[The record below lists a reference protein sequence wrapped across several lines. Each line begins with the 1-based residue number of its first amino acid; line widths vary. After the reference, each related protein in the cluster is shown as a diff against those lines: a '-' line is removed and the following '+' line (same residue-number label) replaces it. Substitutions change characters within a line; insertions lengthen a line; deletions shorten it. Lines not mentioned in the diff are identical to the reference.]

1 VALSGTPGASLGELG
16 DRTLSKVRRR
26 IVPLMIWL
34 YFIAFLDRNN
44 VGFAKLTMS
53 EDIGLSATAY
63 GLGAGIFFIGYAI
76 FEIPSNAGMHRWGAR
91 KWMARILVTWGI
103 FATAMAAVQGETSFY
118 VIRFLLG
125 AAEAGFFPAV
135 ILYLTYWFPSAQR
148 VAVLGLFIL
157 AQPLAN
163 AIGAPVSGLLLKLHG
178 VWGLEGW
185 QWLFILEGIPAIV
198 MGVAVLFLVTDR
210 PKDATWLAAEE
221 RRWLQ
226 ETMDAEDAAKTAS
239 GSHSFMAGLK
249 DRRSLIFAA
258 LYFGLVMGIYGLSLW
273 LPSIVEAMGDLSTT
287 QIGFIVPIPYLCAA
301 VFMFFWTR
309 HSDRTGERVGHAT
322 FSILLGAAGLL
333 ASGFL
338 LENSPVWAMV
348 ALCVCAMGIFS
359 STPVFWEL
367 PSAVLGG
374 AAAAAGIA
382 LINSLGNL
390 GGFAAPYAVGALVDR
405 TGDAKAGLFLL
416 AGVLAITAVATFFYG
431 RSTHAGRVPTASH
444 EDVLAKEAAAFEMPS
459 DELHHRGDPAEVT
472 DRREGR

>member
-1 VALSGTPGASLGELG
+1 
-16 DRTLSKVRRR
+16 
-26 IVPLMIWL
+26 
-34 YFIAFLDRNN
+34 
-44 VGFAKLTMS
+44 
-53 EDIGLSATAY
+53 
-63 GLGAGIFFIGYAI
+63 
-76 FEIPSNAGMHRWGAR
+76 
-91 KWMARILVTWGI
+91 
-103 FATAMAAVQGETSFY
+103 
-118 VIRFLLG
+118 
-125 AAEAGFFPAV
+125 
-135 ILYLTYWFPSAQR
+135 
-148 VAVLGLFIL
+148 VLGLFIL

-226 ETMDAEDAAKTAS
+226 ETMDAEDAVKTAS

-431 RSTHAGRVPTASH
+431 RSAHAGRVPTASH

>member
-1 VALSGTPGASLGELG
+1 
-16 DRTLSKVRRR
+16 
-26 IVPLMIWL
+26 
-34 YFIAFLDRNN
+34 
-44 VGFAKLTMS
+44 
-53 EDIGLSATAY
+53 
-63 GLGAGIFFIGYAI
+63 
-76 FEIPSNAGMHRWGAR
+76 MHRFGAR
-91 KWMARILVTWGI
+91 KWIARILVTWGI

-163 AIGAPVSGLLLKLHG
+163 ALGAPVSGLLLKMEG
-178 VWGLEGW
+178 IWGLHGW
-185 QWLFILEGIPAIV
+185 QWMYIIEGIPAVV
-198 MGVAVLFLVTDR
+198 MGFVVLVAVTDR
-210 PKDATWLAAEE
+210 PKDAMWLAPEE
-221 RRWLQ
+221 RQWLQ
-226 ETMDAEDAAKTAS
+226 ATMDAEDAAKTAA
-239 GSHSFMAGLK
+239 GSHSFVAGLK
-249 DRRSLIFAA
+249 DRRSLVFAA

-287 QIGFIVPIPYLCAA
+287 QIGFIVPIPYVCAA
-301 VFMFFWTR
+301 AFVFFWSR

-322 FSILLGAAGLL
+322 FSMLLAAAGLL

-338 LENSPVWAMV
+338 LEASPVWAMV
-348 ALCVCAMGIFS
+348 ALCFAAMGIFS
-359 STPVFWEL
+359 AISPFWEL

-405 TGDAKAGLFLL
+405 TGDAKAGLLLL
-416 AGVLAITAVATFFYG
+416 AGVLAVTAVATFLYG

-444 EDVLAKEAAAFEMPS
+444 EDVLAKEAAAFEMPA
-459 DELHHRGDPAEVT
+459 DELHHRGDPAEVA
-472 DRREGR
+472 DRRDRR

>member
-1 VALSGTPGASLGELG
+1 MALPGTPGASLGELG
-16 DRTLSKVRRR
+16 DRTLRKVRRR
-26 IVPLMIWL
+26 VIPLMVWL

-76 FEIPSNAGMHRWGAR
+76 FEIPSNAGMHRFGAR
-91 KWMARILVTWGI
+91 KWIARILVTWGI

-118 VIRFLLG
+118 IIRFLLG

-163 AIGAPVSGLLLKLHG
+163 ALGAPVSGLLLRMEG
-178 VWGLEGW
+178 IWGLHGW
-185 QWLFILEGIPAIV
+185 QWMYIIEGLP
-198 MGVAVLFLVTDR
+198 AVLMGFVVLVAVTDR
-210 PKDATWLAAEE
+210 PKDAMWLAPEE
-221 RRWLQ
+221 RQWLQ
-226 ETMDAEDAAKTAS
+226 ATMDAEDAAKTAA
-239 GSHSFMAGLK
+239 GSHSFVAGLK
-249 DRRSLIFAA
+249 DRRSLVFAA

-287 QIGFIVPIPYLCAA
+287 QIGFIVPIPYVCAA
-301 VFMFFWTR
+301 AFVFFWSR

-322 FSILLGAAGLL
+322 FSMVLAAAGLL

-338 LENSPVWAMV
+338 LEVSPVWAMV
-348 ALCVCAMGIFS
+348 ALCFAAMGTFS
-359 STPVFWEL
+359 AISPFWEL

-374 AAAAAGIA
+374 AAAASGIA

-405 TGDAKAGLFLL
+405 TGDAKAGLLLL
-416 AGVLAITAVATFFYG
+416 AGVLAVTAVATFLYG
-431 RSTHAGRVPTASH
+431 RSAHAGRVPTASH
-444 EDVLAKEAAAFEMPS
+444 EDVLAKEAAAFEMPA
-459 DELHHRGDPAEVT
+459 DELHHRGDPAEVA
-472 DRREGR
+472 DRRDRR

>member
-1 VALSGTPGASLGELG
+1 
-16 DRTLSKVRRR
+16 
-26 IVPLMIWL
+26 MIWL

-76 FEIPSNAGMHRWGAR
+76 FEVPSNAGMHRWGAR
-91 KWMARILVTWGI
+91 KWIARILVTWGI
-103 FATAMAAVQGETSFY
+103 FATAMAAVSGETSFY

-135 ILYLTYWFPSAQR
+135 ILYLTYWFPAAQR

-163 AIGAPVSGLLLKLHG
+163 AVGAPVSGLLLRMDG
-178 VWGLEGW
+178 IWGLRGW
-185 QWLFILEGIPAIV
+185 QWMYIIEGLPAIL
-198 MGVAVLFLVTDR
+198 MGFVVLFAVTDR
-210 PKDATWLAAEE
+210 PKDAMWLAPEE

-226 ETMDAEDAAKTAS
+226 DTMDAEDAVKSAS
-239 GSHSFMAGLK
+239 GGHSFVDGLK
-249 DRRSLIFAA
+249 DPRALIYAA

-273 LPSIVEAMGDLSTT
+273 LPSIVKAMGSLSTT
-287 QIGFIVPIPYLCAA
+287 QVGFIVPIPYISAA
-301 VFMFFWTR
+301 AFVLFWSR

-322 FSILLGAAGLL
+322 FSMLLGSAGLL
-333 ASGFL
+333 ASAFL
-338 LENSPVWAMV
+338 LQASPVWAMV
-348 ALCVCAMGIFS
+348 ALCLCAMGIFS
-359 STPVFWEL
+359 AISPFWEL
-367 PSAVLGG
+367 PSAALAG

-390 GGFAAPYAVGALVDR
+390 GGFVAPYAVGALVDR

-416 AGVLAITAVATFFYG
+416 AGVLLVTAVATFLYG
-431 RSTHAGRVPTASH
+431 RRTGAGTVPTASH
-444 EDVLAKEAAAFEMPS
+444 EDVLAKEAAAFDLPA
-459 DELHHRGDPAEVT
+459 DELHHRGDETIGT
-472 DRREGR
+472 DGRRRG

>member
-1 VALSGTPGASLGELG
+1 LGELG
-16 DRTLSKVRRR
+16 DRTLRKVRRR
-26 IVPLMIWL
+26 VVPLMVWL

-76 FEIPSNAGMHRWGAR
+76 FEIPSNAGMHRFGAR
-91 KWMARILVTWGI
+91 KWIARILVTWGI

-163 AIGAPVSGLLLKLHG
+163 ALGAPVSGLLLKMEG
-178 VWGLEGW
+178 IWGLHGW
-185 QWLFILEGIPAIV
+185 QWMYIIEGIPAVV
-198 MGVAVLFLVTDR
+198 MGFVVLVAVTDR
-210 PKDATWLAAEE
+210 PKDAMWLAPEE
-221 RRWLQ
+221 RQWLQ
-226 ETMDAEDAAKTAS
+226 ATMDAEDAAKTAA
-239 GSHSFMAGLK
+239 GSHSFVAGLK
-249 DRRSLIFAA
+249 DRRSLVFAA

-287 QIGFIVPIPYLCAA
+287 QIGFIVPIPYICAA
-301 VFMFFWTR
+301 AFVFFWSR

-322 FSILLGAAGLL
+322 FSMLLAAAGLL

-338 LENSPVWAMV
+338 LQASPVWAMV
-348 ALCVCAMGIFS
+348 ALCFAAMGTFS
-359 STPVFWEL
+359 AISPFWEL

-374 AAAAAGIA
+374 AAAASGIA

-405 TGDAKAGLFLL
+405 TGDAKAGLLLL
-416 AGVLAITAVATFFYG
+416 AGVLAVTAVATFLYG
-431 RSTHAGRVPTASH
+431 RSAHAGRVPTASH
-444 EDVLAKEAAAFEMPS
+444 EDLLAKEAAAFEMPA

-472 DRREGR
+472 DRRDRR

>member
-1 VALSGTPGASLGELG
+1 
-16 DRTLSKVRRR
+16 
-26 IVPLMIWL
+26 
-34 YFIAFLDRNN
+34 
-44 VGFAKLTMS
+44 
-53 EDIGLSATAY
+53 
-63 GLGAGIFFIGYAI
+63 
-76 FEIPSNAGMHRWGAR
+76 
-91 KWMARILVTWGI
+91 
-103 FATAMAAVQGETSFY
+103 
-118 VIRFLLG
+118 
-125 AAEAGFFPAV
+125 
-135 ILYLTYWFPSAQR
+135 
-148 VAVLGLFIL
+148 
-157 AQPLAN
+157 
-163 AIGAPVSGLLLKLHG
+163 
-178 VWGLEGW
+178 
-185 QWLFILEGIPAIV
+185 
-198 MGVAVLFLVTDR
+198 
-210 PKDATWLAAEE
+210 
-221 RRWLQ
+221 
-226 ETMDAEDAAKTAS
+226 MDAEDAAKTAS

-322 FSILLGAAGLL
+322 FSILLGSAGLL

-359 STPVFWEL
+359 STPIFWEL

-405 TGDAKAGLFLL
+405 TGDAKAGLLLL

-431 RSTHAGRVPTASH
+431 RSAHAGRVPTASH

>member
-1 VALSGTPGASLGELG
+1 LGELG
-16 DRTLSKVRRR
+16 DRTLHKVRRR
-26 IVPLMIWL
+26 VIPLMVWL

-76 FEIPSNAGMHRWGAR
+76 FEIPSNAGMHRFGAR
-91 KWMARILVTWGI
+91 KWIARILVTWGI

-118 VIRFLLG
+118 IIRFLLG

-163 AIGAPVSGLLLKLHG
+163 ALGAPVSGLLLKMEG
-178 VWGLEGW
+178 IWGLHGW
-185 QWLFILEGIPAIV
+185 QWMYIIEGLPAIV
-198 MGVAVLFLVTDR
+198 MGFVVLVAVTDR
-210 PKDATWLAAEE
+210 PKDAMWLAPEE
-221 RRWLQ
+221 RQWLQ
-226 ETMDAEDAAKTAS
+226 ATMDAEDAAKTSA
-239 GSHSFMAGLK
+239 GSHSFVAGLK

-287 QIGFIVPIPYLCAA
+287 QIGFIVPIPYVCAA
-301 VFMFFWTR
+301 AFVFFWSR

-322 FSILLGAAGLL
+322 FSMVLAAAGLL

-338 LENSPVWAMV
+338 LEASPVWAMV
-348 ALCVCAMGIFS
+348 ALCFAAMGTFS
-359 STPVFWEL
+359 AISPFWEL

-405 TGDAKAGLFLL
+405 TGDAKAGLLLL
-416 AGVLAITAVATFFYG
+416 AGVLAVTAVATFLYG

-444 EDVLAKEAAAFEMPS
+444 EDVLAKEAAAFEMPA
-459 DELHHRGDPAEVT
+459 DELHHRGDPAEVA
-472 DRREGR
+472 DRRDRR

>member
-1 VALSGTPGASLGELG
+1 VAIPGAPGASLGELG

-26 IVPLMIWL
+26 VLPLMIWL

-76 FEIPSNAGMHRWGAR
+76 FEVPSNAGMHRFGAR
-91 KWMARILVTWGI
+91 KWIARILVTWGV
-103 FATAMAAVQGETSFY
+103 FATAMATVSGETSFY

-135 ILYLTYWFPSAQR
+135 ILYLTYWFPAAQR

-163 AIGAPVSGLLLKLHG
+163 AIGAPISGLLLKMDG
-178 VWGLEGW
+178 VLGLQGW
-185 QWLFILEGIPAIV
+185 QWMYIIEGLPAIL
-198 MGVAVLFLVTDR
+198 MGVVVLFVVTDR
-210 PKDATWLAAEE
+210 PKDAMWLAPEE

-226 ETMDAEDAAKTAS
+226 DTMDAEDAAKAGG
-239 GSHSFMAGLK
+239 GSHSFMDGLK
-249 DRRSLIFAA
+249 DPRALIYAA

-273 LPSIVEAMGDLSTT
+273 LPSIVKAMGTNLSNTLV
-287 QIGFIVPIPYLCAA
+287 GFIVPIPYICAA
-301 VFMFFWTR
+301 AFVFYWSR

-322 FSILLGAAGLL
+322 FSMLLGAAGLL
-333 ASGFL
+333 ASAL
-338 LENSPVWAMV
+338 LLQANPVWAMV
-348 ALCVCAMGIFS
+348 ALCFCAMGIFS
-359 STPVFWEL
+359 AISPFWEL
-367 PSAVLGG
+367 PSAALAG

-390 GGFAAPYAVGALVDR
+390 GGFVAPFAVGALVDR

-416 AGVLAITAVATFFYG
+416 AGVLFVTAIATFLYG
-431 RSTHAGRVPTASH
+431 RRTGAGTVPTASH
-444 EDVLAKEAAAFEMPS
+444 EDLLAKEAAAFELPA
-459 DELHHRGDPAEVT
+459 DELHHRGDPTDVA
-472 DRREGR
+472 DRRNR

>member
-1 VALSGTPGASLGELG
+1 MV
-16 DRTLSKVRRR
+16 
-26 IVPLMIWL
+26 WL

-53 EDIGLSATAY
+53 EDIGLTATSY

-76 FEIPSNAGMHRWGAR
+76 FEIPSNAGMHRYGAR
-91 KWMARILVTWGI
+91 KWIARILVTWGI

-163 AIGAPVSGLLLKLHG
+163 ALGAPVSGLLLKMEGVLGLH
-178 VWGLEGW
+178 GW
-185 QWLFILEGIPAIV
+185 QWMYIIEGLPAIL
-198 MGVAVLFLVTDR
+198 MGFVVLFAVTDR
-210 PKDATWLAAEE
+210 PKDAMWLAPEE
-221 RRWLQ
+221 RQWLQ
-226 ETMDAEDAAKTAS
+226 STMDAEDAAKTVS
-239 GSHSFMAGLK
+239 GSHSFVEGLK

-287 QIGFIVPIPYLCAA
+287 QIGFIVPIPYICAA
-301 VFMFFWTR
+301 AFVFFWSR

-322 FSILLGAAGLL
+322 FSMLLGAAGLL

-338 LENSPVWAMV
+338 IENSPVLAMV
-348 ALCVCAMGIFS
+348 ALCFCAMGIFS
-359 STPVFWEL
+359 AISPFWEL

-405 TGDAKAGLFLL
+405 TGDAKAGLLL
-416 AGVLAITAVATFFYG
+416 LSGVLAVTAVATFLYG
-431 RSTHAGRVPTASH
+431 RSAHAGRVPTASH
-444 EDVLAKEAAAFEMPS
+444 EDVLAKEAAAFEMPA
-459 DELHHRGDPAEVT
+459 DELRHRGDPADAT
-472 DRREGR
+472 DRRNRR